1 MTKTKGDTKMTMKNN
16 TTEQINSSV
25 QQHGIKRRNLLA
37 MIGAGLSGA
46 ALMSL
51 GGTAFAKSSP
61 IFINQNKAISDKD
74 ILNFALN
81 LEYLES
87 EFYTYAVTGQGIE
100 ALGIATNGTGSAGAT
115 TNGKKV
121 KFTDPILEAVAQEL
135 AFDEQQHVKL
145 LRSVLGKDA
154 IAKPAIDLNALGMGF
169 GSEAEY
175 LTIGRALE
183 DTGIS
188 AYGGAAP
195 LIKSKEI
202 LSVAGRILADEAY
215 HMGNVR
221 LLIAQ
226 KGVRVKALDDK
237 DVLPPPSGK
246 KFFAVDND
254 ALSIIRTPAEVLA
267 IAKAFYPKGVNGA
280 IRG

>member
-1 MTKTKGDTKMTMKNN
+1 MNELINEETNMDSDTAFDQQTTRRSILKMGAAGLV
-16 TTEQINSSV
+16 SA
-25 QQHGIKRRNLLA
+25 GLLA
-37 MIGAGLSGA
+37 LMGSGSSAAGLS
-46 ALMSL
+46 ALTL
-51 GGTAFAKSSP
+51 PAWDNRKL
-61 IFINQNKAISDKD
+61 SDTD

-100 ALGIATNGTGSAGAT
+100 AFGIATSGKGTSGPT
-115 TNGKKV
+115 MNGKKV
-121 KFTDPILEAVAQEL
+121 NFSDPMMLAIAEEL

-154 IAKPAIDLNALGMGF
+154 IAKPALDLNGLGIGF

-175 LTIGRALE
+175 LTVGRALE

-202 LSVAGRILADEAY
+202 LSTAARILADEAY

-226 KGVRVKALDDK
+226 KGIRVKAVDGK
-237 DVLPPPSGK
+237 DILPPPAGK
-246 KFFAVDND
+246 KFFAVDDN
-254 ALSIIRTPAEVLA
+254 ALSILRTPAEVLA
-267 IAKAFYPKGVNGA
+267 IAKPFYPKGVNGA
-280 IRG
+280 IQG

>member
-1 MTKTKGDTKMTMKNN
+1 MNKLINEETKMNSN
-16 TTEQINSSV
+16 TAFG
-25 QQHGIKRRNLLA
+25 QQTTRRNVLKMGA
-37 MIGAGLSGA
+37 AGLVSA
-46 ALMSL
+46 SLIALMGS
-51 GGTAFAKSSP
+51 GSSSAEGLSALTLP
-61 IFINQNKAISDKD
+61 AWDSRQLSDTD

-81 LEYLES
+81 LEYLEA

-100 ALGIATNGTGSAGAT
+100 ALGIATSGKGTSGPT
-115 TNGKKV
+115 MNGKKV
-121 KFTDPILEAVAQEL
+121 KFSDPMMIAIAEEL

-154 IAKPAIDLNALGMGF
+154 IAKPTLDLNGMGIGF

-175 LTIGRALE
+175 LTVGRALE
-183 DTGIS
+183 DTGVS

-202 LSVAGRILADEAY
+202 LSAAARILADEAY

-226 KGVRVKALDDK
+226 KGIHVKAVDGK
-237 DVLPPPSGK
+237 DILPPPSGK
-246 KFFAVDND
+246 KFFGVDD
-254 ALSIIRTPAEVLA
+254 HALSILRTPAEVLE
-267 IAKAFYPKGVNGA
+267 IAKPFYPKGVNGA
-280 IRG
+280 IQG

>member
-1 MTKTKGDTKMTMKNN
+1 MNKLTNKEKKMNSDTAFSQQITRRSVLKMGGATFVGASLMTLLG
-16 TTEQINSSV
+16 SSSSSAE
-25 QQHGIKRRNLLA
+25 GLLALSLPAWDSRNL
-37 MIGAGLSGA
+37 
-46 ALMSL
+46 
-51 GGTAFAKSSP
+51 
-61 IFINQNKAISDKD
+61 SDMD

-81 LEYLES
+81 LEYLEA

-100 ALGIATNGTGSAGAT
+100 ALGIATSGKGTSGPTLHGR
-115 TNGKKV
+115 KV
-121 KFTDPILEAVAQEL
+121 EFSDPMMAAIAQEL

-154 IAKPAIDLNALGMGF
+154 IAKPTLDLNGMGISF

-175 LTIGRALE
+175 LTVGRALE

-202 LSVAGRILADEAY
+202 LSAAARILADEAY

-226 KGVRVKALDDK
+226 KGIRVKAVDGK
-237 DVLPPPSGK
+237 DILPPPAGK
-246 KFFAVDND
+246 KFFGVDD
-254 ALSIIRTPAEVLA
+254 HALSILRTPAEVLA
-267 IAKAFYPKGVNGA
+267 IAKPFYPKGVNGA
-280 IRG
+280 IQG